1 MAQLQELSHTGQ
13 EGQVKHLFLSF
24 QKKGILVID
33 DDPCFRDLIRT
44 VGQAL
49 KLPVTTVASLE
60 EMSSFAAL
68 KDYDIAVIDFN
79 LEGFCG
85 VEIAEYVEVFFKEL
99 PVLIVSGE
107 NLDPTPVT
115 RWPACIKKF
124 VHKSFGP
131 YAILQRCMKLWN
143 DEYDC
148 RKNLGQV
155 LQEPAVRYSN

>member
-1 MAQLQELSHTGQ
+1 MAQLQELLHTDTGK
-13 EGQVKHLFLSF
+13 VKPLFHGFL
-24 QKKGILVID
+24 KKGILVID

-79 LEGFCG
+79 LESFCG
-85 VEIAEYVEVFFKEL
+85 IEIAEYIEVFFKEL

-115 RWPACIKKF
+115 RWPSCIKKF

-131 YAILQRCMKLWN
+131 YAILQRCMKLWS
-143 DEYDC
+143 DEYDSS
-148 RKNLGQV
+148 RSFGV
-155 LQEPAVRYSN
+155 VMQEPASGYSN

>member
-1 MAQLQELSHTGQ
+1 MLQVQEPLQTGDA
-13 EGQVKHLFLSF
+13 GQVKQLFHDF

-49 KLPVTTVASLE
+49 RLPVTTVASLE

-79 LEGFCG
+79 LESFCG
-85 VEIAEYVEVFFKEL
+85 IEIAEYVEVFFKDL
-99 PVLIVSGE
+99 PVLIISGE
-107 NLDPTPVT
+107 NLDPTPMT

-143 DEYDC
+143 DEHDS
-148 RKNLGQV
+148 RRNLGKNLPD
-155 LQEPAVRYSN
+155 PAIGYTH

>member
-13 EGQVKHLFLSF
+13 EGQVKHLFHSF

-33 DDPCFRDLIRT
+33 DDPSFRDLIRT

-49 KLPVTTVASLE
+49 KLPVTTVASLA

-79 LEGFCG
+79 LESFCG
-85 VEIAEYVEVFFKEL
+85 IEIAEYVEVFFKDL

-143 DEYDC
+143 DEYD
-148 RKNLGQV
+148 RGRNLGQA
-155 LQEPAVRYSN
+155 EPRPTARYSN